1 MGLLKRTTIISRAF
15 LLFGLAAIIIAVLGG
30 RFLFVQVSKEID
42 DVDLETLA
50 NERWT
55 NNEPLHGERGAIY
68 ASNGEAIAEEVTSY
82 TAFAVLEDGYEG
94 AIDDPEG
101 TAQTLAPYIDMEEAR
116 LAELLTS
123 DQFQVE
129 LGSGARQLSYEE
141 REEIEDLGLEGIHF
155 RPEPKRY
162 YPNQAFASHVL
173 GYIDR
178 GSDEAI
184 MGLEAALDEELE
196 GGGGSMSYQVARNG
210 VPLPGSDEEITDA
223 YDGSDV
229 GLTLDSNIQLALEQA
244 MTSVDDEYN
253 PERMNA
259 IVANAKTGEILA
271 MSNRPD
277 FNPNNYEDIT
287 NHTNFTVSD
296 HYEPGSTFK
305 MFTMAAAIES
315 GEYDGDEEFESGTYD
330 PGYDVTISDHNDGE
344 GWGEITFD
352 EAMERSS
359 NVGFS
364 KLVNEKMG
372 ADTLYEYLDRFGFGR
387 ETGIELPNEAA
398 GLMSESDLD
407 AMYTAFGQSS
417 AVTPIQQIQAATA
430 IANDGQMMQP
440 YIVDRIENSNVN
452 ETVYESEPVLAGEPI
467 SEETAK
473 EVREQLVEAVYG
485 ENGTGGA
492 FQVDDMTI
500 AGKTGTAQIPSE
512 NGYLSG
518 HDQNIFSFLGMAPA
532 DDPEIVT
539 YVAVDRPN
547 LSADESGTQPVST
560 IFNTV
565 MHQSM
570 QYLQLQPDESSVHG
584 EEGSSEGGGIEV
596 EDVTGDRA
604 EQAAETVSEQNLEP
618 IILGEGNRIEHQY
631 PFAEED
637 VIDGEKIFLVSD
649 DSWEMPDMTGWSA
662 RDVVKF
668 STATGMNID
677 HSGTGYVS
685 DQSLEAG
692 SEAGSHDSVTVE
704 FVHPDDEEETD
715 AEEESDEQE
724 EQEETDED

>member
-1 MGLLKRTTIISRAF
+1 MLKRTTIISRAF

-55 NNEPLHGERGAIY
+55 SHEPLQGERGSIY

-82 TAFAVLEDGYEG
+82 TAFAILQDGYEG
-94 AIDDPEG
+94 AVDDPEE
-101 TAQTLAPYIDMEEAR
+101 TAQTLAPYIDMEENR
-116 LAELLTS
+116 LVELLTR

-129 LGSGARQLSYEE
+129 LGTDARQLSYEE
-141 REEIEDLGLEGIHF
+141 KEEIEDLGLEGIHF
-155 RPEPKRY
+155 RLEPKRY

-178 GSDEAI
+178 GTDDAV
-184 MGLEAALDEELE
+184 MGLEAALDQELE
-196 GGGGSMSYQVARNG
+196 GEGGSMTYQVARNG
-210 VPLPGSDEEITDA
+210 VPLPGSEEEISDA
-223 YDGSDV
+223 YNGNNV
-229 GLTLDSNIQLALEQA
+229 QLTLDSNIQLALEQA
-244 MTSVDDEYN
+244 MTSVDEEYE
-253 PERMNA
+253 PERMTA

-271 MSNRPD
+271 MGNRPS
-277 FNPNNYEDIT
+277 FNPNNYEAIT
-287 NHTNFTVSD
+287 NHTNFAVSD
-296 HYEPGSTFK
+296 HYEPGSTLK
-305 MFTMAAAIES
+305 IFTMAAAVDS
-315 GEYDGDEEFESGTYD
+315 GAYDGDEEFESGTYD
-330 PGYDVTISDHNDGE
+330 PGYEHIINDHNDGE
-344 GWGEITFD
+344 GWGTITFD

-364 KLVNEKMG
+364 KLVNEIMG
-372 ADTLYEYLDRFGFGR
+372 ADTYYEYLDRFGFGK

-398 GLMSESDLD
+398 GMMSESDLD

-417 AVTPIQQIQAATA
+417 AVTPIQQIQAVTA
-430 IANDGQMMQP
+430 IANDGKMMQP
-440 YIVDRIENSNVN
+440 YIVDRIENPNVN
-452 ETVYESEPVLAGEPI
+452 EMVYESEPEIAGEPI

-473 EVREQLVEAVYG
+473 GVREQLVEAVYG

-518 HDQNIFSFLGMAPA
+518 HGQNIYSFLGMAPA

-547 LSADESGTQPVST
+547 LSEDEYGSQPVST

-570 QYLQLQPDESSVHG
+570 QYFHLQPDESPSQEEEESV
-584 EEGSSEGGGIEV
+584 EAEGIEL

-604 EQAAETVSEQNLEP
+604 NRAAETVSEQHLAP
-618 IILGEGNRIEHQY
+618 FILGEGNRIESQY
-631 PFAEED
+631 PFAGEH
-637 VIDGEKIFLVSD
+637 VISGEKIFLVSD
-649 DSWEMPDMTGWSA
+649 DSWEMPDMTGWSV

-668 STATGMNID
+668 STATGMNIE
-677 HSGTGYVS
+677 HSGTGYVRE
-685 DQSLEAG
+685 QSLEPG
-692 SEAGSHDSVTVE
+692 SEAGSHDSLTVE
-704 FVHPDDEEETD
+704 FAHPEEEKTD
-715 AEEESDEQE
+715 GD
-724 EQEETDED
+724 